1 MQGLRVESG
10 RVVQLSGGV
19 TSTGDALTGEIATM
33 TGTLDDLRVGW
44 QSSTA
49 APKFVQ
55 VMETHLEQATLLKDA
70 LLSHG
75 ASLTTAAGSY
85 DEAEAAIAGPV
96 AVV

>member
-33 TGTLDDLRVGW
+33 TGVLDELRVGW

-49 APKFVQ
+49 APKFAQ
-55 VMETHLEQATLLKDA
+55 VMETHLDQATVLKDA

-85 DEAEAAIAGPV
+85 DEAEAAIAGPAV
-96 AVV
+96 AV